1 MLPVL
6 WSMYDESGAEKVT
19 PLELHRNRRY
29 IRYLYLNGPWLSGIH
44 YPTNL
49 RRLCISSRALL
60 ESAALIQ
67 LNPQLIELDVR
78 VDGHFKSIQR
88 GAPLEIYLEFSDDSD
103 DEIGADDEE
112 EVDVRRQKIYTFNDI
127 HLVLETL
134 SGLRNLTLSYC
145 DLSDLRPLLEF
156 VRSNPGLTHLTLEGI
171 RVLERPVG
179 YAPLTSVTHLFLPGT
194 PNIGGWQ
201 ACPYLPD
208 LIRLCPNLESLAFAQ
223 GQNFDS
229 SELARSI
236 RSFCPKLTS
245 IESLNSIVCLR
256 DCPLSSPA
264 AVELIKSPVRLV
276 HYEVACSAVTS
287 GMLTALLQHA
297 DSLQAICLYVVDDS
311 VESFTTSGKILSSFP
326 NLRSF
331 ALNLAPFKR
340 YQNNGWG
347 FFDQIWN
354 CPRLERISLMS
365 YFPWFQDTEEL
376 EVVAEANKGFKTRNT
391 GLDGVSEAS
400 GSTTSD
406 GRGRTGKKPKIVLPE
421 RHPASDKKFCESMA
435 KLGWAYKKEFDPY
448 DLDSKKK
455 PLTYSTR
462 ATRNKLFERL
472 AHLPHMRDIE
482 LPYVRYVKL

>member
-1 MLPVL
+1 
-6 WSMYDESGAEKVT
+6 MYDESGAEKVT

-29 IRYLYLNGPWLSGIH
+29 IRYLHLNGPWLSGIH

-49 RRLCISSRALL
+49 RRLCISSSALL

-88 GAPLEIYLEFSDDSD
+88 GAPLEKSLEFSDDSD
-103 DEIGADDEE
+103 DEMDENDDEMGADEE
-112 EVDVRRQKIYTFNDI
+112 EEEDVQQKKIYTFNDI

-134 SGLRNLTLSYC
+134 SGLRSLKLRYC
-145 DLSDLRPLLEF
+145 DLTDLRPLLEF
-156 VRSNPGLTHLTLEGI
+156 VRSNPGLTHMTLEGV
-171 RVLERPVG
+171 RGLERPVG

-194 PNIGGWQ
+194 SKNGVWQ
-201 ACPYLPD
+201 ACPHLPD
-208 LIRLCPNLESLAFAQ
+208 LVRLCPNLESLAFSQ

-245 IESLNSIVCLR
+245 IESLNSILCLR
-256 DCPLSSPA
+256 DYPLSSPA
-264 AVELIKSPVRLV
+264 AVELIMSPVRLV

-297 DSLQAICLYVVDDS
+297 DSLQAICLYVVDGS
-311 VESFTTSGKILSSFP
+311 VESFATSGKILGSFP

-340 YQNNGWG
+340 NQNNGWA
-347 FFDQIWN
+347 FFNQIWN
-354 CPRLERISLMS
+354 CPRLEKISLMG
-365 YFPWFQDTEEL
+365 YFPWFQDTKES
-376 EVVAEANKGFKTRNT
+376 EVVAEANKGFKAPDTS
-391 GLDGVSEAS
+391 LDDVAEAS
-400 GSTTSD
+400 GSTNSN
-406 GRGRTGKKPKIVLPE
+406 GRGRMEKPKIVLPE

-435 KLGWAYKKEFDPY
+435 KLGWAYKKELDPY
-448 DLDSKKK
+448 DLDSEKK
-455 PLTYSTR
+455 PLTCGIR